1 MNNSIIT
8 QKKLEATVIIKDSKE
23 MVRSDRLAEMFGKQH
38 KNILK
43 IINNKQPLLLA
54 TIGASKIADYFI
66 KDEAVTSKGKKF
78 TRYYLTRRGFDFIAL
93 SLTGEKAD
101 KYKLWYIEAFHK
113 KAAVIK
119 KHKLTKELNLGD
131 DLWVT
136 FRNEG
141 KEYRNKMTQ
150 AINDHI
156 VVYRNEVEN
165 KANDGRYY
173 YHFSTLVNKTLNI
186 KTPKGVGTRDAV
198 DKRTLVKLEMLE
210 DKIADMIVANAK
222 ADIYYKDSFRLIKKE
237 VSKMLI

>member
-23 MVRSDRLAEMFGKQH
+23 TVRSDKLAEMFGKQH
-38 KNILK
+38 KDILK
-43 IINNKQPLLLA
+43 VIRTKLSFVSGENVRLK
-54 TIGASKIADYFI
+54 DYFI
-66 KDEAVTSKGKKF
+66 KDEAVTSKGRKF

>member
-8 QKKLEATVIIKDSKE
+8 QKKLEATVIIKNSKE
-23 MVRSDRLAEMFGKQH
+23 MVRSDKLAEMFGKQH
-38 KNILK
+38 KDILK
-43 IINNKQPLLLA
+43 VIRTKLSFVSGENVRLK
-54 TIGASKIADYFI
+54 DYFI

-119 KHKLTKELNLGD
+119 KHKLIKELNLGD
-131 DLWVT
+131 DLWVA

-186 KTPKGVGTRDAV
+186 KTPKGVDTRDAV

-222 ADIYYKDSFRLIKKE
+222 ADIYYKDSF
-237 VSKMLI
+237 

>member
-1 MNNSIIT
+1 MWNMLVAQDVN
-8 QKKLEATVIIKDSKE
+8 L
-23 MVRSDRLAEMFGKQH
+23 LAEYS
-38 KNILK
+38 
-43 IINNKQPLLLA
+43 
-54 TIGASKIADYFI
+54 ASKNLKGAALKNLKRKVAPTLLKKYRHKLRSYVIADNYVVRG
-66 KDEAVTSKGKKF
+66 KPSK
-78 TRYYLTRRGFDFIAL
+78 RYILTRRGFDYIAL
-93 SLTGEKAD
+93 SLTGEKAN

-186 KTPKGVGTRDAV
+186 KTPKGVDTRDAV

-210 DKIADMIVANAK
+210 DKIADMIVAKDK
-222 ADIYYKDSFRLIKKE
+222 ADIYYKDSFILIKNE